1 MVGGPKTRNLVV
13 FTSLECQLQES
24 GQIDLT
30 KDEPD
35 QLVDVFCLQD
45 LGGVL
50 VVLIGATLEA
60 VHNFFGGRIDGL
72 GKVFPLDLVLL
83 ALAIAVLHIFDV
95 LWVHGVGSKVRQRL
109 SLGKDCVDVLQQVGV
124 WVI

>member
-1 MVGGPKTRNLVV
+1 M
-13 FTSLECQLQES
+13 FTSLECELQES

-50 VVLIGATLEA
+50 IVLIGATLEA

-83 ALAIAVLHIFDV
+83 ALAIAVCHIFDV

-109 SLGKDCVDVLQQVGV
+109 SLGKDCVDVFQQVGV